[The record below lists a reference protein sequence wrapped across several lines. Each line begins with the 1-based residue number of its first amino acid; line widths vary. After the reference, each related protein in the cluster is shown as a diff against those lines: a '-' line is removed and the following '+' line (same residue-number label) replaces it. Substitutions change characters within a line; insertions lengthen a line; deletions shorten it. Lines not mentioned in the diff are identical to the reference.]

1 MKATLFSA
9 LALSALLTL
18 TALTPPAHRFDQR
31 GPEQPVRRKIRAY
44 VQQNVL
50 PSVRQQ
56 RQKLEA
62 QLSTSD
68 KAQLAV
74 YRAQLHDLRQR
85 GRELRRSFA
94 AAPAPASIAAP
105 TSAPALTEAQQ
116 LQLQQLRTETRA
128 LLQSVG
134 QLAQKYDTD
143 IARLSQELK
152 PQKEQWAT
160 DIRAIVARAASTAP
174 AAARRHRGGTVGRF
188 FRSAAFLLLD
198 PATPTQPTGR
208 ASAAPQVYPNPVAA
222 TSQLDYAVP
231 KAGPVTVELLDG
243 RGNTLR
249 TVAQQQQP
257 KGSHHLAVDVADLPA
272 GTYFFKITTRA
283 GAETRRFVKE

>member
-1 MKATLFSA
+1 MKAALLPT
-9 LALSALLTL
+9 LALSALLTFTSL
-18 TALTPPAHRFDQR
+18 ATSARPTHQPGPDQPA
-31 GPEQPVRRKIRAY
+31 RREIRAY

-50 PSVRQQ
+50 PTVRRQ

-85 GRELRRSFA
+85 GQELRRSFA
-94 AAPAPASIAAP
+94 AANPAQPDATPATRP
-105 TSAPALTEAQQ
+105 TLTEPQQ
-116 LQLQQLRTETRA
+116 QQLQQLRTETRT

-152 PQKEQWAT
+152 PQKEQWTT
-160 DIRAIVARAASTAP
+160 DIKAITTRYPTATASQPHRRRAGSVA
-174 AAARRHRGGTVGRF
+174 RF
-188 FRSAAFLLLD
+188 FRPAAFLLLD
-198 PATPTQPTGR
+198 PAASTPPAPA
-208 ASAAPQVYPNPVAA
+208 ASQVYPNPVAA
-222 TSQLDYAVP
+222 SSQLAYTVT
-231 KAGPVTVELLDG
+231 KTGPVTIELLDG

-249 TVAQQQQP
+249 TVAQQPRQE
-257 KGSHHLAVDVADLPA
+257 KGSYSQPLEVADLPT
-272 GTYFFKITTRA
+272 GTYFFKITTRT
-283 GAETRRFVKE
+283 GAETKRFVKE